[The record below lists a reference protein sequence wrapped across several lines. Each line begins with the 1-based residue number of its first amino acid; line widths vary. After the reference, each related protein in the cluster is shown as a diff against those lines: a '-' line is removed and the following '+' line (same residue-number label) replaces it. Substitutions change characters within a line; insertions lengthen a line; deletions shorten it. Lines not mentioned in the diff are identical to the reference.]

1 MGMKD
6 SLSEEFGIV
15 NFLGEK
21 GLVTSG
27 RRGEI
32 NRVLVEFLT
41 ENSLPIE
48 KYNPRYKGFY
58 DAMHCNAVTCQ
69 ENWNKFHV
77 WVNKKVKENENV

>member
-1 MGMKD
+1 MKD
-6 SLSEEFGIV
+6 DLNNEIGIV
-15 NFLGEK
+15 HFLEEK

-48 KYNPRYKGFY
+48 KYNPRYKGLY
-58 DAMHCNAVTCQ
+58 DAMNRNSITCQ
-69 ENWNKFHV
+69 KNWCKFHV
-77 WVNKKVKENENV
+77 WVNNKIKNK

>member
-6 SLSEEFGIV
+6 DLNNEIGIV
-15 NFLGEK
+15 HFLEEK
-21 GLVTSG
+21 GLVKSG

-58 DAMHCNAVTCQ
+58 DAMNKNSITCQ
-69 ENWNKFHV
+69 KNWDKFHV
-77 WVNKKVKENENV
+77 WVNNKIKNK